1 MEVTILVGQKISV
14 YENWKSYLR
23 DIAKNFLQTNLS
35 SFMVFITLIFEKKH
49 EKFVLATFQC
59 VLDIATRLLHLFR
72 IHIFVSQ
79 STI

>member
-49 EKFVLATFQC
+49 ERFVLATSQC

-72 IHIFVSQ
+72 IHIFV
-79 STI
+79 